1 MKTIRTMLLLAMAG
15 LALAACG
22 GAVEGGDTTVDTTA
36 PNFVIGD
43 PPEGTVNNAVLR
55 VTAEFDDPLDA
66 ATVTHLSFIIKNDS
80 ATEPLTADS
89 GTWGLSASSETI
101 AQFVPT
107 TVKLVGTYTV
117 TVTTDIKNKAGLP
130 LAVDQS
136 WSFTATVPD
145 PP

>member
-1 MKTIRTMLLLAMAG
+1 MKIIRTMLLLAMAG
-15 LALAACG
+15 LFLSACG

-36 PNFVIGD
+36 PNFVTGD
-43 PPEGTVNNAVLR
+43 PEGTVNQACS

-80 ATEPLTADS
+80 AAAPLTADS

-107 TVKLVGTYTV
+107 TINLDGAYTV
-117 TVTTDIKNKAGLP
+117 TVTTDITNKAGIN
-130 LAVDQS
+130 LAEDHT
-136 WSFTATVPD
+136 WKFTATLPCA
-145 PP
+145 P

>member
-1 MKTIRTMLLLAMAG
+1 MKIIRTMLLLAMAG
-15 LALAACG
+15 LFLSACG

-43 PPEGTVNNAVLR
+43 PPEGTVNNQVLR

-66 ATVTHLSFIIKNDS
+66 ATVTHLSFIIKKDS
-80 ATEPLTADS
+80 EAAPLTADS

-101 AQFVPT
+101 AQFVPK
-107 TVKLVGTYTV
+107 VGLVGTYTV
-117 TVTTDIKNKAGLP
+117 TVTTDIKNKAGIN
-130 LAVDQS
+130 LAEPQT
-136 WSFTATVPD
+136 WNFEATVPG